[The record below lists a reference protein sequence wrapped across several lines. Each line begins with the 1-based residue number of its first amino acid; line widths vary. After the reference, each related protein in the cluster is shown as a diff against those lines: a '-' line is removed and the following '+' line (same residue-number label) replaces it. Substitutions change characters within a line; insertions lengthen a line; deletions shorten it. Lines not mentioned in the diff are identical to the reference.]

1 MGKSIEYQGAQ
12 MATVI
17 WVPKN
22 AVKLKITATCED
34 GLKAKMVLDIN
45 GIVECRNNYLSID
58 PDDDAFTKYTINPLF
73 EQFLE
78 DGGSFDAINE
88 WDNYRR
94 IHEKGREE

>member
-1 MGKSIEYQGAQ
+1 MGKSTEYQGAQ

-22 AVKLKITATCED
+22 AVKLKI
-34 GLKAKMVLDIN
+34 KAKCKDGTKMEMVLDEERIE
-45 GIVECRNNYLSID
+45 ECRNDYLSID
-58 PDDDAFTKYTINPLF
+58 PDDTKYTFNPLF
-73 EQFLE
+73 EQFLK
-78 DGGSFDAINE
+78 DGGSFDAMNE

>member
-34 GLKAKMVLDIN
+34 GLKTKLGLDRN

-73 EQFLE
+73 EQFLK
-78 DGGSFDAINE
+78 DGGNFDAMNE

>member
-34 GLKAKMVLDIN
+34 GLKAKMVLDRN
-45 GIVECRNNYLSID
+45 GIMECRNNYLSID
-58 PDDDAFTKYTINPLF
+58 PDYDAFKKYTINPLF
-73 EQFLE
+73 EQFLK
-78 DGGSFDAINE
+78 DGGNFDAMNE

>member
-34 GLKAKMVLDIN
+34 GLKAKMVLDRN

-58 PDDDAFTKYTINPLF
+58 SDDDAFTKYTINPLF

>member
-34 GLKAKMVLDIN
+34 GLKTKLVLDRN

-73 EQFLE
+73 EQFLK
-78 DGGSFDAINE
+78 DGGNFDAMNE

>member
-34 GLKAKMVLDIN
+34 GLKAEMVLDRN

-58 PDDDAFTKYTINPLF
+58 PNDSAFAMYTFNPLF
-73 EQFLE
+73 EQFLK
-78 DGGSFDAINE
+78 DGGSFDAMDE